1 MSAPQCGSRF
11 PATVSRCSGSTGRDG
26 DAIRD
31 IGGRS
36 FRRRLYGPF
45 CGGPPACRPLITA
58 LCAATASAAVAGST
72 RCAASTAANPS
83 TQPEQMIG
91 GRPPRELTNSS
102 STSPEA
108 APQNQ
113 QCSRRTLGPVI
124 RAPVSRTRSAARHG
138 STPYG
143 WKARS
148 DKSSCGSLRQC
159 TRLSP

>member
-1 MSAPQCGSRF
+1 MSVPQCGSRF
-11 PATVSRCSGSTGRDG
+11 PATVSRYCGSTGRDG

-36 FRRRLYGPF
+36 FRCRLYGPF
-45 CGGPPACRPLITA
+45 CGGPPACRPFITA
-58 LCAATASAAVAGST
+58 LGAAPASAAVAGST

-91 GRPPRELTNSS
+91 GRSPRELTNSS

-113 QCSRRTLGPVI
+113 QCSGRTFGPVI
-124 RAPVSRTRSAARHG
+124 RAPVLRTRSAAHHG
-138 STPYG
+138 WLPYS
-143 WKARS
+143 WEARA
-148 DKSSCGSLRQC
+148 DKGSYGSLCQ
-159 TRLSP
+159 